1 VSQQEPVLREDRGVV
16 RILTL
21 NRPEK
26 LNAANL
32 ELQQRFL
39 AELQAAG
46 AEASLRALVIT
57 GAGRAFS
64 AGGDRAVIEQ
74 IARNEF
80 AERETFGRIYI
91 DVVRAMLALA
101 IPVVAA
107 VNGPAVG
114 WAAGIC
120 ALSDIVVMAETAH
133 LWDPHVRFGLP
144 ADPATLLMWPRLASE
159 AVAKELLLTGRQVG
173 AREAV
178 ALGLANRLV
187 PEGEALATAL
197 EIAATFAALPPG
209 GVAATKQAFGRG
221 LVEEAE
227 RLMKRSATTY

>member
-1 VSQQEPVLREDRGVV
+1 VLREDRGAI

-26 LNAANL
+26 LNAASL

-46 AEASLRALVIT
+46 DDRSLRALVIT
-57 GAGRAFS
+57 GAGRAFC
-64 AGGDRAVIEQ
+64 AGGDRAVVEQ
-74 IARNEF
+74 IARGEF

-91 DVVRAMLALA
+91 ETVRAMLAISA
-101 IPVVAA
+101 PVLAA

-120 ALSDIVVMAETAH
+120 ALSDIVVMAETAE

-144 ADPATLLMWPRLASE
+144 ADPVTVLMWPRLASE
-159 AVAKELLLTGRQVG
+159 AVAKELLMCGRRVN

-187 PEGEALATAL
+187 PADEALAAAL
-197 EIAATFAALPPG
+197 EIAETFAVLPPG
-209 GVAATKQAFGRG
+209 GVAATKHALGRG
-221 LVEEAE
+221 VLEEAE
-227 RLMKRSATTY
+227 RLLQRSAQAY